1 MGKTLSNLVCWYVAA
16 GLFSSIALADDC
28 GSMKS
33 LYDNKEYVQ
42 VVQQYTGQDADGC
55 VYNVVGLA
63 IEKISTDQVS
73 VKKAE
78 EFFSASA
85 NKQFTPGVYNLLRV
99 QYFYGAESLQSI
111 LTGLDAV
118 TQLGVYDEGS
128 RGSATA
134 SWHLINRIGED
145 CVLSMPFD
153 VCRGRKIARHE
164 YDRIKQSASKNIKE
178 ASEYIKNE
186 AKLAKERE
194 GYIWGTLG
202 LIVAGIKAY
211 PAAKSGVN
219 NMLYPRNA
227 ARPID
232 PWASTGG
239 IPPPIITCNGSMC
252 LIQ

>member
-1 MGKTLSNLVCWYVAA
+1 MRKTLSNLGCCCFAVSV
-16 GLFSSIALADDC
+16 FSAVALADDC
-28 GSMKS
+28 DSMKS

-42 VVQQYTGQDADGC
+42 VVQQYTGQNSDGC

-63 IEKISTDQVS
+63 IEKISTDPAS

-85 NKQFTPGVYNLLRV
+85 GKQFTPGVYNLLRV
-99 QYFYGAESLQSI
+99 QYLYGSDPLQPI

-134 SWHLINRIGED
+134 SWHLINRIGEE
-145 CVLSMPFD
+145 CVYSTSFA
-153 VCRGRKIARHE
+153 VCRGRKINRDE

-202 LIVAGIKAY
+202 LVVLGVKAY
-211 PAAKSGVN
+211 PTVANKLAPASSPRPVFFN
-219 NMLYPRNA
+219 NP
-227 ARPID
+227 
-232 PWASTGG
+232 
-239 IPPPIITCNGSMC
+239 PPPIVTCVGGTC
-252 LIQ
+252 YVQ

>member
-1 MGKTLSNLVCWYVAA
+1 MRKTLSNLVVCCLAFGAYSVAV
-16 GLFSSIALADDC
+16 LADECD
-28 GSMKS
+28 GMKS

-42 VVQQYTGQDADGC
+42 VVQQYSGQDADGC
-55 VYNVVGLA
+55 VYNVIGLA
-63 IEKISTDQVS
+63 IEKISTDPAS

-85 NKQFTPGVYNLLRV
+85 SRQFTPGVYNLLRV
-99 QYFYGAESLQSI
+99 QYMYGTDPLQQI

-134 SWHLINRIGED
+134 SWHLINRIGDD
-145 CVLSMPFD
+145 CVYSSTFA
-153 VCRGRKIARHE
+153 VCRGRKIGRDE

-202 LIVAGIKAY
+202 LVVLGVKAY
-211 PAAKSGVN
+211 PTVANKLAPASSPRPVFFN
-219 NMLYPRNA
+219 NP
-227 ARPID
+227 
-232 PWASTGG
+232 
-239 IPPPIITCNGSMC
+239 PPPIVTCIGGTC
-252 LIQ
+252 YVQ